1 MADNKSVYE
10 TLSAI
15 NVDDKIRESQ
25 GAKYL
30 PWIAAWQVVKS
41 IYPTATYQVVE
52 SVDGKTYHAELG
64 LGIMVRTEV
73 TIEGETLPMHLPVLD
88 TKFKTL
94 MLDESYTYTVGKGK
108 SWEQQKTVERAT
120 MFDINTSIMRCLTK
134 NLAMFGLGAYIYA
147 REDYVSEQA
156 EAEKTV
162 TNEGVTKKAQNP
174 KAKESLS
181 YIKEGSADW
190 KKVATYR
197 TGAGANLE
205 AEMFVR
211 QVEQKFKVSKNLREK
226 LLKLPT
232 AG

>member
-1 MADNKSVYE
+1 MSKSVYE

-30 PWIAAWQVVKS
+30 PWIAAWQVVKT
-41 IYPTATYQVVE
+41 IYPNASYQVVE

-94 MLDESYTYTVGKGK
+94 MLDESYQYTVGKGK
-108 SWEQQKTVERAT
+108 SWQQEKTVERAT

-147 REDYVSEQA
+147 REDFGNEQA
-156 EAEKTV
+156 AAEKQVTV
-162 TNEGVTKKAQNP
+162 EAVTKKAEE
-174 KAKESLS
+174 AKGKELS
-181 YIKEGSADW
+181 YIKEGSAAW
-190 KKVATYR
+190 NKVVEYR
-197 TGAGANLE
+197 KGAASNLE

-232 AG
+232 EK